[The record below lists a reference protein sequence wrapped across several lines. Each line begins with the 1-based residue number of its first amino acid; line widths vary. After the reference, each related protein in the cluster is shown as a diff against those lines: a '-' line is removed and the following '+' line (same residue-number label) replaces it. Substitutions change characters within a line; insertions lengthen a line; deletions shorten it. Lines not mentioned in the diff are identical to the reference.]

1 MQLKTFELKKDFV
14 YRKIMEM
21 IIRDQIP
28 DGKFP
33 SEPEFCKQLGVSR
46 VTLRSAL
53 QRLTE
58 EGVISRSHYY
68 GTRVISPS
76 GYCKKLLLAYCGAHD
91 IYDKKIFELKMVE
104 KACRDLNIGYEI
116 KALDC
121 LQDAQIISSRYFGII
136 FWGARING
144 REPFLKVIRDSGL
157 PAIHCREDENCLITE
172 SYSSIGIEMKNAWYS
187 GFDYL
192 ISLGMRRIVSLI
204 YASEGCSLRFGF
216 TPEEFAN
223 SLREKNFNTAADMVI
238 PLKNKS
244 DFEKVV
250 HEKILPLK
258 PEAIYCSSDFFA
270 VPLLRILKEC
280 GKKVP
285 KDIAVLGFG
294 YGSEITSPP
303 LSAVRITSPAF
314 GTAVMELLKHCMTG
328 NTTPQKVVL
337 PYSIFDG
344 ESAGKVNLAN
354 LVSPVEK

>member
-1 MQLKTFELKKDFV
+1 MQLKTIELKKDFV

-21 IIRDQIP
+21 IISNQIP
-28 DGKFP
+28 DGKLP
-33 SEPEFCKQLGVSR
+33 SEPEFCKELGVSR
-46 VTLRSAL
+46 VTLRAAL
-53 QRLTE
+53 SRLE
-58 EGVISRSHYY
+58 KEGIISRSHYY
-68 GTRVISPS
+68 GTRVLSPL
-76 GYCKKLLLAYCGAHD
+76 GKCKKLLLAYCGAHD

-104 KACRDLNIGYEI
+104 KACRDLNIDYEI

-121 LQDAQIISSRYFGII
+121 LQDARIIASRYFGIV

-144 REPFLKVIRDSGL
+144 REPFLNVIRDSGL
-157 PAIHCREDENCLITE
+157 PAVHCREDENSLITD
-172 SYSSIGIEMKNAWYS
+172 SYSSVGIEMKNAWFS

-192 ISLGMRRIVSLI
+192 VSMGMRRIVSLI
-204 YASEGCSLRFGF
+204 YASDGCRLRFGF
-216 TPEEFAN
+216 TPEEFAD
-223 SLREKNFNTAADMVI
+223 SLRERNFHTAADMVI
-238 PLKNKS
+238 PLKSKS

-258 PEAIYCSSDFFA
+258 PEAVYCSSDFFA

-285 KDIAVLGFG
+285 KDIAVMGFG

-314 GTAVMELLKHCMTG
+314 GIAVLELLKQRMNG
-328 NTTPQKVVL
+328 NPVPQKVVL

-344 ESAGKVNLAN
+344 ESAGNVNLAN
-354 LVSPVEK
+354 LGSPVEK

>member
-1 MQLKTFELKKDFV
+1 MQLKTIELKKDFV

-21 IIRDQIP
+21 IIRNQIP

-53 QRLTE
+53 QRLKKD
-58 EGVISRSHYY
+58 GVISRSHYY
-68 GTRVISPS
+68 GTRVISPPAN
-76 GYCKKLLLAYCGAHD
+76 CKKLLLAYCGAHD

-116 KALDC
+116 KNLDC
-121 LQDAQIISSRYFGII
+121 LQDAEIISSRYCGIV

-144 REPFLKVIRDSGL
+144 REPFLKVISDSGL
-157 PAIHCREDENCLITE
+157 PAVHCREDEQCLIAE
-172 SYSSIGIEMKNAWYS
+172 SFSSVGIEMKKAWYA

-192 ISLGMRRIVSLI
+192 VSLGMRRIASLI
-204 YASEGCSLRFGF
+204 YASDGCSLRFGF
-216 TPEEFAN
+216 TPEEFAG
-223 SLREKNFNTAADMVI
+223 SLRERGFNTAADMVI
-238 PLKNKS
+238 PLKNKLN
-244 DFEKVV
+244 FENIV
-250 HEKILPLK
+250 HKKILPLK
-258 PEAIYCSSDFFA
+258 PEAVYCSSDFFA

-314 GTAVMELLKHCMTG
+314 GNAIIELLKRTADG
-328 NTTPQKVVL
+328 NHAPQKVVL

-354 LVSPVEK
+354 LESTVDQ